1 MQVLAS
7 IQALLLVIGYMP
19 LPHHCWQSLVLCVQ
33 VLTSIQ
39 ATHVM
44 LHCEP
49 EVPIKDMLFEFIAA
63 KYGYESEEELVVN
76 GAGVTD
82 QDWNRAVDYFNSVSP
97 YSPRQPWYVP
107 IPQKHVSSKPA
118 SLTLY

>member
-49 EVPIKDMLFEFIAA
+49 EVPIKDMLFE
-63 KYGYESEEELVVN
+63 LVVN

>member
-1 MQVLAS
+1 M
-7 IQALLLVIGYMP
+7 
-19 LPHHCWQSLVLCVQ
+19 Q

-39 ATHVM
+39 ATYVM

-63 KYGYESEEELVVN
+63 KYGYANEEELVAN

-82 QDWNRAVDYFNSVSP
+82 REWNCALAYFDSVSP

-107 IPQKHVSSKPA
+107 IPQKHISSTPA